1 MENIYLLRRIV
12 ARRHAEDVGV
22 QRHVRR
28 RLQLPPVPAR
38 HPGVGDE
45 EERGQERRQ
54 AQAPATAQHAVSGTR
69 TGRKAGLPCV
79 LPCRSRLAPN
89 NDLDSLNKEQKGEE
103 RKSLQCNGD
112 AS

>member
-45 EERGQERRQ
+45 EERGEERRQ
-54 AQAPATAQHAVSGTR
+54 AQAPATAQHAEKKERVCNAIETQAAGTE
-69 TGRKAGLPCV
+69 AV
-79 LPCRSRLAPN
+79 
-89 NDLDSLNKEQKGEE
+89 
-103 RKSLQCNGD
+103 
-112 AS
+112 

>member
-45 EERGQERRQ
+45 EERGEERAQ

-69 TGRKAGLPCV
+69 RQEGRAPLRASLSLAARPQQ
-79 LPCRSRLAPN
+79 RS
-89 NDLDSLNKEQKGEE
+89 
-103 RKSLQCNGD
+103 
-112 AS
+112 